1 MGRFSSTYS
10 LASPLVALALLC
22 SVALP
27 HTAAG
32 QRASSAPHGP
42 DLLGIYIGM
51 PADEAKV
58 ELQKHS
64 ADVYVQYAANAAEG
78 FGLSLA
84 SQGDLISVST
94 TQPPSAPVV
103 WRIDRTQQYSNQK
116 LLPLNT
122 LLDALHQKY
131 GKETLSRTRDAGHTE
146 LYWIFD
152 ASGHL
157 RSQADPGLMEC
168 SHPRPGAEGGGMYPQ
183 CIKEFFGLYVITN
196 GTAQGVQ
203 SYTMVLVSDPLEVQ
217 STQATEVKKADEA
230 RRAPRPQTAD
240 APKF

>member
-1 MGRFSSTYS
+1 MGRSSFSYP
-10 LASPLVALALLC
+10 LAALALFW

-27 HTAAG
+27 CSTAAQG
-32 QRASSAPHGP
+32 ARSAPRTP

-51 PADEAKV
+51 PAAEAKA

-64 ADVYVQYAANAAEG
+64 SDVYVKYAMNPAEG
-78 FGLSLA
+78 FGLSLLD
-84 SQGDLISVST
+84 QQDLINVST
-94 TQPPSAPVV
+94 TMPPNAPVV
-103 WRIDRTQQYSNQK
+103 WKIERNQLYSNQK
-116 LLPLNT
+116 LLPLNS

-131 GKETLSRTRDAGHTE
+131 GKETLSRSPDAGHVE
-146 LYWIFD
+146 LYWVFD
-152 ASGHL
+152 ADGHL

-203 SYTMVLVSDPLEVQ
+203 SYNMVLVSDPLEVQ
-217 STQATEVKKADEA
+217 ATKATQTKQDAPKK
-230 RRAPRPQTAD
+230 PTAD